1 MTEEWTAKKKRPAS
15 SGGLS
20 KTHHPVH
27 NEACQNLLREAS
39 HQVMREANIPAN
51 IWELCKGSGANP
63 RALPCL
69 VTKQRESRVL
79 AQGQTGRVSL
89 TPVPSRYVATTATRS
104 SHLQTQYKEARHRAS
119 SPRFPWVHMLVSH
132 PYCLESLLA
141 RRMEQKDL
149 SMLAHC
155 LLCLE
160 PLSKWLPL
168 VLSIIFSKN
177 NALHSTGSECIQH
190 CLHRI
195 FLEIGIKQICW
206 VPNLLF

>member
-1 MTEEWTAKKKRPAS
+1 MERWQKNEQQRKKRPAS

-89 TPVPSRYVATTATRS
+89 TPVPSRYVATTATPS
-104 SHLQTQYKEARHRAS
+104 SHNTRKQDIEPAPPGSRES
-119 SPRFPWVHMLVSH
+119 I
-132 PYCLESLLA
+132 CLC
-141 RRMEQKDL
+141 
-149 SMLAHC
+149 HI
-155 LLCLE
+155 
-160 PLSKWLPL
+160 PT
-168 VLSIIFSKN
+168 VLSPS
-177 NALHSTGSECIQH
+177 LQGGWSRRTCP
-190 CLHRI
+190 CLPTACSVWSH
-195 FLEIGIKQICW
+195 FLNGF
-206 VPNLLF
+206 P